1 MFGTS
6 RMFVAIMVTLM
17 SLFPLTTVVAISELE
32 DAKETALM
40 VEDYV
45 ERVQAEAEGYF
56 SKGRID
62 KETWERYCTIN
73 QYAKTTLRT
82 MIMAVLFYEEAPN
95 DTHRVLISESTLSL
109 IHILAVLDNFCN
121 AIGIEAQPPIIC

>member
-17 SLFPLTTVVAISELE
+17 CLFPLTTVVAISELE

-45 ERVQAEAEGYF
+45 EKVQAEAEGCF
-56 SKGRID
+56 
-62 KETWERYCTIN
+62 
-73 QYAKTTLRT
+73 
-82 MIMAVLFYEEAPN
+82 
-95 DTHRVLISESTLSL
+95 
-109 IHILAVLDNFCN
+109 
-121 AIGIEAQPPIIC
+121 

>member
-6 RMFVAIMVTLM
+6 RTFAATMIMLM
-17 SLFPLTTVVAISELE
+17 SLFPLTTVVALSELE

-45 ERVQAEAEGYF
+45 ERVQAEAEGFF
-56 SKGRID
+56 SKGTID
-62 KETWERYCTIN
+62 KETWEKYCILN
-73 QYAKTTLRT
+73 QYAKSTLRT

-109 IHILAVLDNFCN
+109 IHILAVFDNFCN
-121 AIGIEAQPPIIC
+121 TIGIEAQPPTIC